1 MADYSGV
8 WQKLHSFVINQ
19 EDRDILYLLIHN
31 KLSIPERL
39 HRIKV
44 RRNPYCL
51 SCPNTVCDVV
61 HYFCLCCKTERCW
74 SWLKL
79 KIFHYCPSQIS
90 DWDLLNLFIPNTPFL
105 KEILWMIGI
114 YVSYAWRA
122 IEKGNKGLCVE
133 KFFGFLSFKYKE
145 DINLL
150 SDRFNI

>member
-1 MADYSGV
+1 MDKNSARPN
-8 WQKLHSFVINQ
+8 W
-19 EDRDILYLLIHN
+19 EILLGCQAQRGFLE
-31 KLSIPERL
+31 LG
-39 HRIKV
+39 
-44 RRNPYCL
+44 
-51 SCPNTVCDVV
+51 
-61 HYFCLCCKTERCW
+61 

-105 KEILWMIGI
+105 KEILWMIGT

-145 DINLL
+145 DRNLL
-150 SDRFNI
+150 SDRFIL